1 MSPPPAPQRLAADDA
16 AAMVDT
22 LTAAFDHE
30 PLLTWWLRNG
40 PGALVARRKFFAYA
54 LAGGVHPKAQHWT
67 MRGPAGAATAAAVW
81 TPPGSAAFELGL
93 WKQISIAPLLFEIA
107 GYEGLRRALSL
118 GPMLAEQHPHMAHAH
133 LVFLGVHPSC
143 QGQGFGS
150 AMLKHTLAPV
160 DQAGIA
166 AYLETGQEEN
176 VRLYLRHD
184 FEVTAELQAPRGGPR
199 FWSMLRPA
207 KAALL

>member
-1 MSPPPAPQRLAADDA
+1 MSAPAPPQRLRAADR

-30 PLLTWWLRNG
+30 PLLTWWLRSG
-40 PGALVARRKFFAYA
+40 PGAQAARSKFFDYA
-54 LAGGVHPKAQHWT
+54 VSGGVHPKAQHWT
-67 MRGPAGAATAAAVW
+67 LAGPAGAATAAAIW

-93 WKQISIAPLLFEIA
+93 WRQIMVAPLLFDIA
-107 GYEGLRRALSL
+107 GLEGLRRALSL
-118 GPMLAEQHPHMAHAH
+118 GPMLAEQHPHVAHAH

-143 QGQGFGS
+143 QGKGFGS
-150 AMLKHTLAPV
+150 AMLKHTLIPV
-160 DQAGIA
+160 DQAGVA

-176 VRLYLRHD
+176 VRLYLRHG
-184 FEVTAELQAPRGGPR
+184 FEVAAELQAPRGGPR

-207 KAALL
+207 SAGA